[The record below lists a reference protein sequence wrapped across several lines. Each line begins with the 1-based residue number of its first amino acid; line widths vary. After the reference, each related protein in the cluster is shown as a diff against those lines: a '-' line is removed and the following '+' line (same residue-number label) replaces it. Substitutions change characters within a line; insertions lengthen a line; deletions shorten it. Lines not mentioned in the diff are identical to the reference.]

1 MIYIKKNNNNM
12 NLNFYIKIEKFLE
25 NEINKF
31 EF

>member
-1 MIYIKKNNNNM
+1 MIYIKKKNNM